1 MFGLDSIWH
10 WLIVLV
16 IVVLLFGTAK
26 LRNAGNDLGA
36 AIRNFKKGMNQG
48 DEDEAAKAKAVH
60 ELKADPPADA
70 ATQAKAEQAKS
81 EQAKSEQ
88 RDRAS

>member
-26 LRNAGNDLGA
+26 LRNAGEDLGA
-36 AIRNFKKGMNQG
+36 AIRNFKKGMSQG
-48 DEDEAAKAKAVH
+48 DDGEAAKAKAVH

-70 ATQAKAEQAKS
+70 AATQGTG

-88 RDRAS
+88 RDRAP

>member
-10 WLIVLV
+10 WLIVLA

-36 AIRNFKKGMNQG
+36 AIRNFKKGMSQG
-48 DEDEAAKAKAVH
+48 DEDEVAKAKAVH

-70 ATQAKAEQAKS
+70 AQAKS